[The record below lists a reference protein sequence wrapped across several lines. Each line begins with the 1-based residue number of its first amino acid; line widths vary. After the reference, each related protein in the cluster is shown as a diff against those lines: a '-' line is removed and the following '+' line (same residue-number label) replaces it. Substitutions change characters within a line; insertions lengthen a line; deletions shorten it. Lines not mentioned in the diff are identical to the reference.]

1 MVLVEKR
8 LIAVTGATGLQG
20 GSVIRYLLEDGTFRV
35 RALTRKPSSAR
46 AKELQGKG
54 VEVVFADFEDPSS
67 LNSALQGAYGVFD
80 RNFFYMFPS
89 VAVWE
94 SMDGEKETRHGKA
107 LVDAAKANNI
117 QHFLWSTV
125 SAPPRD
131 LDIKHWASKARVDDY
146 LVSSG
151 LPRTSLYSTFYFENF
166 ILFDFAK
173 LTRASET
180 QPGKYIANWPLLLSD
195 GPLGGFSVTETGA
208 YVLEAFKDPKKWIDK
223 NLYIPPDVFT
233 PREFVNALNE
243 ILGGKAVIELK
254 EVDEETFAGSRTLWP
269 GAEELW
275 TNMTGFYRAGGKM
288 RNMDSTSSKTGADSA
303 YSEQVEQ
310 AILPNRLTMQK
321 WVQEHVDEILAA
333 AL

>member
-67 LNSALQGAYGVFD
+67 LNSALQGAYGVFGVT
-80 RNFFYMFPS
+80 NF
-89 VAVWE
+89 WE
-94 SMDGEKETRHGKA
+94 CMDGEKETRHGKA

-125 SAPPRD
+125 SAPPKD
-131 LDIKHWASKARVDDY
+131 VDVKHWASKARVDGY
-146 LVSSG
+146 LISSG

-173 LTRASET
+173 LAKASES
-180 QPGKYIANWPLLLSD
+180 QPGKYIAHWPLLLSD
-195 GPLGGFSVTETGA
+195 GPLGGFSVEETGA

-243 ILGGKAVIELK
+243 ALGGKAEVELK
-254 EVDEETFAGSRTLWP
+254 EIDEETFDGSRTLWP

-275 TNMTGFYRAGGKM
+275 TNMSGFYRAGGKM
-288 RNMDSTSSKTGADSA
+288 RNMDPASSKTGADSA
-303 YSEQVEQ
+303 YSEKVEQ
-310 AILPNRLTMQK
+310 AILPNRLSMQK
-321 WVQEHVDEILAA
+321 WVQEHVEEILAV